1 MAPARKRRRLPTL
14 IDRGLGLLEVVLPAG
29 PDDSFASTLPD
40 GQRDPG
46 GFWYPLGY
54 DQPGDIFTPQQRRLQ
69 AKQRQVQ
76 SRRLGSRARHDVA
89 VIGAKGIAVADTT
102 PSRPHTPPQERV
114 RVNPLAGDAFGTGM
128 PLTDRSMPLP
138 SPSLEADPGPLPS
151 ASRPSRAGTFRH
163 ARPPLPDD
171 SGLRA
176 QALGGVV
183 DSTKGSD

>member
-76 SRRLGSRARHDVA
+76 SRRLGSRARHDVG

>member
-14 IDRGLGLLEVVLPAG
+14 IDRGLGLLEVVLPSG
-29 PDDSFASTLPD
+29 PDDRLASTLPD

-76 SRRLGSRARHDVA
+76 GRRLGSRARREVA
-89 VIGAKGIAVADTT
+89 DSGAKGIAAADTT
-102 PSRPHTPPQERV
+102 PSRPHAPPQERL
-114 RVNPLAGDAFGTGM
+114 RVNPVAGDAFGTGM
-128 PLTDRSMPLP
+128 PLIDRSMPLP

-151 ASRPSRAGTFRH
+151 ALPPSRTGAFRH
-163 ARPPLPDD
+163 ARPPLHDD